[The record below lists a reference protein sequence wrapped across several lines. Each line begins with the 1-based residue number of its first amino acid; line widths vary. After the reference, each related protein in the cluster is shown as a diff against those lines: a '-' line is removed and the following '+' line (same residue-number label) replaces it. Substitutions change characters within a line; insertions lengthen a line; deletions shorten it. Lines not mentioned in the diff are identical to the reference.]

1 MKYLKL
7 ILSLALVISVFI
19 SCLSFGGVQG
29 AWHYA
34 MSVSGEI
41 NIPIKVEVFPWE
53 GADQLPG
60 DVAGE
65 NHQKL
70 VEAIIDGTYTNS
82 DGTVTNIGLNNPDSY
97 ISQEIAN
104 RSEGNFLFR
113 SDILGS
119 MDYWERNDIAKFFD
133 TETSGLEFVL
143 HFPNGEEEPYYLY
156 TTSAELGESNPNF
169 PIDEKIYPIYRTE
182 FRKNEKGE
190 WEATETKTG
199 YAESA
204 YYQNPITGSWLLKY
218 PSFNPDSWTE
228 GDLGTGFDDAAYA
241 YIGQTVEA
249 YIGSGETAKYYK
261 ITSASAKTVKIS
273 AEQSDAIVRV
283 YSNTN
288 GALVNATAGAQGSST
303 VSFRASKNTTYYV
316 QVSGLAKI
324 TFKIT

>member
-1 MKYLKL
+1 MKYLRL

-41 NIPIKVEVFPWE
+41 NIPINVEVFPWE

-70 VEAIIDGTYTNS
+70 VEAILDGTYTNS
-82 DGTVTNIGLNNPDSY
+82 DGTVTNIGLNNPNSY

-104 RSEGNFLFR
+104 RSAGNFLFR

-156 TTSAELGESNPNF
+156 TTSAELGESDPNF
-169 PIDEKIYPIYRTE
+169 PIGEKIYPIYRTE

-228 GDLGTGFDDAAYA
+228 VELGTGFDDAIYS
-241 YIGQTVEA
+241 YIGQTITA
-249 YIGSGETAKYYK
+249 YPRTTGIPKYYK
-261 ITSASAKTVKIS
+261 FTSSAKQTLKIAAEDS
-273 AEQSDAIVRV
+273 AAIINV
-283 YSNTN
+283 YSAPNT
-288 GALVNATAGAQGSST
+288 LVKATAGKQGTSS
-303 VSFRASKNTTYYV
+303 VSFSAARNTTYYIE
-316 QVSGLAKI
+316 VSGLTSI
-324 TFKIT
+324 TFKIN